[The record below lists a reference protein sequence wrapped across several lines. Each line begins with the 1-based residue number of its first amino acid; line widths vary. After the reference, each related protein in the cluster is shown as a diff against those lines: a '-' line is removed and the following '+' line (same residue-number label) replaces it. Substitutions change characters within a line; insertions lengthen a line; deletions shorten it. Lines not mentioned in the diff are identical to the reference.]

1 MTRLLKLLAAA
12 LAFTFGSLFVPMP
25 QVDAAPDTA
34 TTVEAPAHN
43 PDFLAFW
50 SCAVARPDPPGLTT
64 PGQLTVNH
72 SHYVADK
79 SSPGHYDWFDCE
91 VYRDP
96 GINGCVYATYYIHD
110 DNPSTGQDY
119 GVFGPF
125 NVTCFGDWPT

>member
-1 MTRLLKLLAAA
+1 MKKLRILLAAA
-12 LAFTFGSLFVPMP
+12 LLALGISYSQPASAS
-25 QVDAAPDTA
+25 VDAPTS
-34 TTVEAPAHN
+34 VESVERPAHN

-50 SCAVARPDPPGLTT
+50 SCAVARPDPPGSTT

-72 SHYVADK
+72 SHHIPAN
-79 SSPGHYDWFDCE
+79 SNPGHWDWFDCE

-125 NVTCFGDWPT
+125 NVTCFGDWPA